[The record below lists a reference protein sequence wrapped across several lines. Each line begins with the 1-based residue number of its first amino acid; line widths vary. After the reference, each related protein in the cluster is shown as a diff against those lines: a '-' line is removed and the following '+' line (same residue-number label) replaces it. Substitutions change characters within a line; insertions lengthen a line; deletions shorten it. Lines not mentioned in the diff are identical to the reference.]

1 MSKGVSRRAVL
12 APALAAPLVA
22 QHEGHQPVAAAA
34 PAGQPIFLTPQEFA
48 TLRKLCD
55 LILPADETSPAAS
68 ATGTPEYIDL
78 LCRGNERIA
87 RIYHGGLAWLD
98 AACRNLHG
106 VAFAEAAEPAQV
118 AILEKLAYREKTP
131 AEWKAGAEFFNWAR
145 RMTLDGYYTSPAGY
159 RDVGYVGGKGMTT
172 YEVPV
177 EALEQALKK
186 WKP

>member
-22 QHEGHQPVAAAA
+22 QHEGHKPAAAAA
-34 PAGQPIFLTPQEFA
+34 PAEQTIFLTPQEFA
-48 TLRKLCD
+48 TLRILCD
-55 LILPADETSPAAS
+55 RILPADETSPAAS
-68 ATGTPEYIDL
+68 ATGTPEYIDR

-87 RIYHGGLAWLD
+87 RIFHGGLAWLD
-98 AACRNLHG
+98 ATCRNLHG
-106 VAFAEAAEPAQV
+106 APFGEAPESAQIG
-118 AILEKLAYREKTP
+118 ILEKLAYREKVP
-131 AEWKAGAEFFNWAR
+131 AGWKAGAEFFDWAR

-159 RDVGYVGGKGMTT
+159 RDVGYPGGKGMTT

-177 EALEQALKK
+177 QALEQALRQ